1 MLHWRGVLHSC
12 PSEWGAL
19 QHQLQGAAWR
29 RGLDIHTRPDLED
42 YEHWPE
48 DFVYSGAGCEEGDLA
63 KGDRRDALWP
73 HLPRKVNFTSSPM
86 SSLLFHRGWLT
97 IAQRLVFLWTRD
109 HRLSGPCLRTLEMLV
124 KFCLQFY
131 FKMYFDIK
139 VHHMIVDAP
148 YHVLTSLRILKTV
161 PKNVKDI
168 FTFYVKTGA

>member
-1 MLHWRGVLHSC
+1 M
-12 PSEWGAL
+12 
-19 QHQLQGAAWR
+19 
-29 RGLDIHTRPDLED
+29 
-42 YEHWPE
+42 
-48 DFVYSGAGCEEGDLA
+48 
-63 KGDRRDALWP
+63 
-73 HLPRKVNFTSSPM
+73 PRKVNFTRSPM
-86 SSLLFHRGWLT
+86 SSLLFHCGWLT
-97 IAQRLVFLWTRD
+97 TAQRLVFLWTRD

-168 FTFYVKTGA
+168 FTFSVKTGAWYAHSEFLLLSLLSSPTLTDRQFAISQIKRLRGNADFGDNYVKPSITPNQTASPVTFPRLRS

>member
-1 MLHWRGVLHSC
+1 M
-12 PSEWGAL
+12 PFNTNFKAL
-19 QHQLQGAAWR
+19 PGGEDL
-29 RGLDIHTRPDLED
+29 ISIPDQILKTMSTD
-42 YEHWPE
+42 QKTSYTL
-48 DFVYSGAGCEEGDLA
+48 VQAV
-63 KGDRRDALWP
+63 KGDGTDCLWP
-73 HLPRKVNFTSSPM
+73 HLPRKVNFTSSPR
-86 SSLLFHRGWLT
+86 SSLHFHRRWLT
-97 IAQRLVFLWTRD
+97 TAQRLVFLWTRD